1 MNQVSTID
9 SSEDLDEEEIELM
22 NKIISYENSATTVEM
37 DAEPGDDVA
46 LTNMID
52 KQEHIQQTLM
62 RAKGRSGS
70 GKTKAKGK
78 SNTAKKL
85 GGNKKGKS

>member
-1 MNQVSTID
+1 M
-9 SSEDLDEEEIELM
+9 
-22 NKIISYENSATTVEM
+22 TVEM

-62 RAKGRSGS
+62 RSAKPASQQGRSGS
-70 GKTKAKGK
+70 GKPKSKGNSNKAKK
-78 SNTAKKL
+78 S